1 MLTKPSVTTFFDR
14 VHPSIPLFR
23 QATFL
28 PRLAGGTI
36 KESLLLTICVIA
48 ARVMP
53 DSVLT
58 SDTDPDADAQ
68 RLLDASTRT
77 LDGVVNSCSLQ
88 TFQEACLLSFY
99 EFHQHPGERA
109 WSRISQLTRKAYQKG
124 LHAIDGN
131 NTSIPF
137 NKALMTSE
145 ELEEWRYVWWCIHRF
160 DSYSNITSGTPCIVE
175 DESTTTQLVTSP
187 LGESND
193 TMLAHPCIQL
203 PADIESIWETIKVV
217 ATTADPFVANFN
229 MHIVTTALVKE
240 GGSMWRLRN
249 HNPSNKLQ
257 DRLFVF
263 VRSLAAAKLA
273 LPPRYLDP
281 ARHTLEAESN
291 HDHHARL
298 ICILHIH
305 AASLLA
311 QLSTIEC
318 LEIQLIGCLE
328 HCQNIVSVIQHWD
341 GQYTTSVDPA
351 ICFIIF
357 LALIILHQIGTSA
370 WGIPTPVSKNI
381 KSDKTLLLLLLQ
393 HFQRYWELPRLLL
406 RMF

>member
-1 MLTKPSVTTFFDR
+1 METFFDR

-23 QATFL
+23 KVTFL
-28 PRLAGGTI
+28 QRLAGGTI
-36 KESLLLTICVIA
+36 KESLLLTICVIV

-53 DSVLT
+53 DSVLV
-58 SDTDPDADAQ
+58 SDTDPDAGVQ
-68 RLLDASTRT
+68 RLLDTSTRT
-77 LDGVVNSCSLQ
+77 LEGAVNICSLQ

-124 LHAIDGN
+124 LHAIDGSN
-131 NTSIPF
+131 RSCSF
-137 NKALMTSE
+137 NRALTTPE
-145 ELEEWRYVWWCIHRF
+145 ELEEWRYVWWCVQRF

-175 DESTTTQLVTSP
+175 DESTTTQLVTSS
-187 LGESND
+187 LGDSD
-193 TMLAHPCIQL
+193 DVMLAHPCVHL
-203 PADIESIWETIKVV
+203 PADIESIWGTIKIV
-217 ATTADPFVANFN
+217 ATTADPFIANFN

-240 GGSMWRLRN
+240 GGSIWRLHN
-249 HNPSNKLQ
+249 HNPSNRLQ
-257 DRLFVF
+257 DRLSVF

-291 HDHHARL
+291 YDHHARL

-311 QLSTIEC
+311 QLSTSEC
-318 LEIQLIGCLE
+318 LEVQLIGCLE
-328 HCQNIVSVIQHWD
+328 HCQNIASVIRHWD
-341 GQYTTSVDPA
+341 GQHTTSVDPA

-357 LALIILHQIGTSA
+357 LALIILHLIGTSA
-370 WGIPTPVSKNI
+370 WGIPTPVLKDI
-381 KSDKTLLLLLLQ
+381 QSDKTLLLLLLQ
-393 HFQRYWELPRLLL
+393 QFQRYWELPRLLL